1 MKNFFTYLTLGVL
14 ALAAVGLLVLAGC
27 GGLRQDTKLKIG
39 LLPILDVLPIYVA
52 DQEGYFKEQGIQVE
66 LVPFGS
72 ALERDTA
79 LQSGQIDGEINDLIS
94 AAFLNKDEDRVRV
107 VRIAMRATPD
117 KAMFAILAADSSDI
131 QSPAELA
138 GVEIAIS
145 TNTIIEYVTDQI
157 LTAEGLAP
165 ENIAKTEVSKIPV
178 RLELLDKGQ
187 VQAATLP
194 EPLAS
199 LAIKQG
205 ARLIVDDTTHTDVSQ
220 SVVSFLLGTLK
231 DKPNTVKKFLA
242 AYEKGV
248 KALNSDPDRY
258 YDLLVEKGRVP
269 EPVQGSFAMPR
280 FPPAEVTSEA
290 EFQQVIDWMLA
301 KDLLTE
307 PIPYDRLVDRN
318 FLPK

>member
-1 MKNFFTYLTLGVL
+1 MLKNLRNLTVILMVL
-14 ALAAVGLLVLAGC
+14 ISGMLAGC
-27 GGLRQDTKLKIG
+27 GVLKKEDPSLKIG

-66 LVPFGS
+66 LVPFAS

-94 AAFLNKDEDRVRV
+94 AALLNKDGDGVRV
-107 VRIAMRATPD
+107 VRVAMRATPD
-117 KAMFAILAADSSDI
+117 KAMFAILAASSSDI
-131 QSPAELA
+131 QSPADLA
-138 GVEIAIS
+138 GVEIAVS
-145 TNTIIEYVTDQI
+145 TNTVIEYVTDQI
-157 LTAEGLAP
+157 LTAEGLP
-165 ENIAKTEVSKIPV
+165 SEDIAKTEVSKIPV

-199 LAIKQG
+199 LALKQG
-205 ARLIVDDTTHTDVSQ
+205 ARLVVDDTTHPDVSQ
-220 SVVSFLLGTLK
+220 SVVSFRLKTLK

-248 KALNSDPDRY
+248 EALNSDPDKY
-258 YDLLVEKGRVP
+258 YDLLIEKGRVP
-269 EPVQGSFAMPR
+269 EPVQGSFTMPR

-290 EFQQVIDWMLA
+290 EWQRVIDWMLT
-301 KDLLTE
+301 KGLLTE
-307 PIPYDRLVDRN
+307 PIPYDRLADGN

>member
-1 MKNFFTYLTLGVL
+1 MISIVL
-14 ALAAVGLLVLAGC
+14 VSGMLAGC
-27 GGLRQDTKLKIG
+27 EILKKEDPSLKIG

-72 ALERDTA
+72 AVERDTA

-94 AAFLNKDEDRVRV
+94 AALLNKDEDRVRV

-131 QSPAELA
+131 QSPADLA
-138 GVEIAIS
+138 GAEIAIS
-145 TNTIIEYVTDQI
+145 TNTVIEYVTDQI

-199 LAIKQG
+199 LALKQG
-205 ARLIVDDTTHTDVSQ
+205 ARLVVDDTTHTDVSQ
-220 SVVSFLLGTLK
+220 SIVSFRLQTIK

-248 KALNSDPDRY
+248 EALNSDPDSY
-258 YDLLVEKGRVP
+258 YDLLIEKGRVP
-269 EPVQGSFAMPR
+269 EPVQGSFTMPR
-280 FPPAEVTSEA
+280 FPAAEVTSEA
-290 EFQQVIDWMLA
+290 EFQRVIDWMLA

-307 PIPYDRLVDRN
+307 PIPYDRLVDGN
-318 FLPK
+318 FLPQ